1 LKKVLAAAGL
11 CIAIGA
17 FAQTAPPPK
26 PSPTPDQ
33 QVSSP
38 VTESISV
45 DITNIEV
52 VVTDSKGNRV
62 TSLTRDDFEVRQD
75 GVIQPITNFYAV
87 DGQKVTFLDG
97 KTIALDSKEEAPPD
111 LPKELKAKYIIYID
125 NLNIQPQ
132 NRNRMFKRLKE
143 WVQQS
148 IGPRAEAEVIS
159 YNRSLK
165 TRQKFTSEAGI
176 VVGVLEDIER
186 ETGGGTP
193 LAGDRKDAIQR
204 INDSQSEAQAISI
217 ADTYSKALRNDLEFT
232 VDAIKNTL
240 NGLAGI
246 EGRKILIYV
255 SEGLPQEAGAELYDT
270 IQRKYTTASTL
281 QQFEYDMSARYA
293 AIIQAANA
301 QGVTI
306 WALDASGLQTDSMTS
321 AENRYMESRPSDFLM
336 RQNQQGPIQLMAEQ
350 TGGMAAINTND
361 WKSSLDELSR
371 DFSSFYSL
379 GYRSARSAGDRP
391 HSIDVTVKRKGL
403 HVRSRKG
410 LVEKSPETRVAETVL
425 SALDYSRDDN
435 PLNVTVR
442 LEESRPYDRDTFELP
457 IRIVLPIGKLGL
469 IPAGDHYEA
478 TYLIYLIVRDSSGDK
493 SDLQIQKETIK
504 VPEKELKIAQTKD
517 QPYEL
522 KLLVRDGAQRLSMAV
537 RDMTTNVTSYYQK
550 NFFVSSL
557 PPAKKGT

>member
-1 LKKVLAAAGL
+1 MKKVLAAAGL

-75 GVIQPITNFYAV
+75 GVIQPITNFYGV
-87 DGQKVTFLDG
+87 DGQKVTFSDG

-293 AIIQAANA
+293 SIIQAANA

-336 RQNQQGPIQLMAEQ
+336 RQNQQGPIQLIAEQ

>member
-1 LKKVLAAAGL
+1 MKRVLAAAGL

-204 INDSQSEAQAISI
+204 INDSKSEAQAISI

-293 AIIQAANA
+293 SIIQAANA

-336 RQNQQGPIQLMAEQ
+336 RQNQQGPIQLIAEQ

-391 HSIDVTVKRKGL
+391 HAIDVTVKRKGL

>member
-1 LKKVLAAAGL
+1 MKKVLAAAGL

-75 GVIQPITNFYAV
+75 GVIQPITNFYGV
-87 DGQKVTFLDG
+87 DGQKVTFSDG

-293 AIIQAANA
+293 SIIQAANA